1 MKVSHSLGQ
10 PTNPESPEELPQF
23 NAGLAPDNN
32 NIKEKRTKFNLSAYF
47 FKKLLPFG
55 NNFIKKYNLS
65 VIFYRSV
72 KL

>member
-1 MKVSHSLGQ
+1 MGQ

-47 FKKLLPFG
+47 SKLLPFG
-55 NNFIKKYNLS
+55 NNFLKKYNLS